1 MSDLLT
7 PSEAAAHIGISS
19 SYLRKIAITW
29 ADHLSD
35 YATPTAGDPRTRRR
49 LYTDQDIATISAILD
64 LQRRG
69 VEDDDIPAQL
79 EIDPPE
85 AQPARESHQ
94 ETPQAP
100 ESASRAIMAISSA
113 IVQDQAQRLS
123 ALEHQV
129 GDLRV
134 QVATLTAQ
142 LAQVAGAEHDHP
154 AIVPTRRRR
163 RSST

>member
-7 PSEAAAHIGISS
+7 PSEAAGRIGISA
-19 SYLRKIAITW
+19 SYLRKLALSW
-29 ADHLSD
+29 SDHLSD

-49 LYTDQDIATISAILD
+49 LYTAQDVATMRAILD

-69 VEDDDIPAQL
+69 VEDADIPAQL
-79 EIDPPE
+79 AIEPPE
-85 AQPARESHQ
+85 ALEDHQSQP

-113 IVQDQAQRLS
+113 IVQDQAQRITT
-123 ALEHQV
+123 LEHQV
-129 GDLRV
+129 ADLRV

-142 LAQVAGAEHDHP
+142 LEAHRHKSRPFGGETTGP
-154 AIVPTRRRR
+154 I
-163 RSST
+163 

>member
-49 LYTDQDIATISAILD
+49 LYTAQDVATMRAILD

-69 VEDDDIPAQL
+69 VEDADIPAQL
-79 EIDPPE
+79 AIEPPE
-85 AQPARESHQ
+85 ALEDHQSHQ

-113 IVQDQAQRLS
+113 IVQDQAQRIT
-123 ALEHQV
+123 ALEHQLA
-129 GDLRV
+129 DLRV

-142 LAQVAGAEHDHP
+142 LEAHRHKSRPFGGETTGP
-154 AIVPTRRRR
+154 I
-163 RSST
+163 

>member
-7 PSEAAAHIGISS
+7 PSEAAGRIGISA
-19 SYLRKIAITW
+19 SYLRKLALSW
-29 ADHLSD
+29 SDQLSD

-49 LYTDQDIATISAILD
+49 LYTAQDVATMRAILD

-69 VEDDDIPAQL
+69 VEDADIPAQL
-79 EIDPPE
+79 AIEPPE
-85 AQPARESHQ
+85 ALEDHQSHQ

-113 IVQDQAQRLS
+113 IVQDQAQRITT
-123 ALEHQV
+123 LEHQLA
-129 GDLRV
+129 DLRV

-142 LAQVAGAEHDHP
+142 LEAHRHKSRPFGGETTGP
-154 AIVPTRRRR
+154 I
-163 RSST
+163 

>member
-7 PSEAAAHIGISS
+7 PSEAAGRIGISA
-19 SYLRKIAITW
+19 SYLRKLALSW
-29 ADHLSD
+29 SDQLSD

-49 LYTDQDIATISAILD
+49 LYTAQDVATMRAILD

-69 VEDDDIPAQL
+69 VEDADIPAQL
-79 EIDPPE
+79 AIEPPE
-85 AQPARESHQ
+85 ALEDHQSHQ

-113 IVQDQAQRLS
+113 IVQDQAQRIT
-123 ALEHQV
+123 ALEHQLA
-129 GDLRV
+129 DLRV

-142 LAQVAGAEHDHP
+142 LEAHRHKSRPFGGETTGP
-154 AIVPTRRRR
+154 I
-163 RSST
+163 